1 MNLLEYFVGVME
13 KLGIMRVVCL
23 VVVVQTWVRL
33 ASENL
38 HIEHLVAR
46 ILPKFIFL
54 AQSWT
59 YQLAFVPWHSIVTIP
74 WGHSPYY
81 FHCPIG
87 NMHSCFGCCL

>member
-54 AQSWT
+54 AQS
-59 YQLAFVPWHSIVTIP
+59 
-74 WGHSPYY
+74 
-81 FHCPIG
+81 
-87 NMHSCFGCCL
+87 